1 MNKSKNDLV
10 VKDNA
15 LINASYYLSLTEQRL
30 ILLAII
36 QARAEKKMTS
46 SNEFKV
52 QVSSYINAFGVER
65 STAYEALQKA
75 VDTLINRR
83 FSYYRIVNDQQEKVT
98 TNWVQSVAYAT
109 NESYIKIKFTDDVM
123 PLITQLEKHFTSY
136 QLEQVKDLS
145 SIYAIRLYELMMQWR
160 SSGKTQQ
167 IPIDELRYKL
177 GIEPDQYKQM
187 VNFKTKVLDF
197 AIDQINEHTD
207 IKASYEQHKEG
218 RSITGFTFTF
228 KEKSKPKV
236 KADEVSR
243 DEATGDLFSIGG
255 LSDAQLARIT
265 RNEQFK
271 KDYGDMVSP
280 NSLANTDA
288 QEWTKE
294 MVKRLKA
301 TPELFTKRDIK
312 EYLS

>member
-1 MNKSKNDLV
+1 MNKNKKDLV

-36 QARAEKKMTS
+36 QARAETKITG
-46 SNEFKV
+46 NEFKV
-52 QVSSYINAFGVER
+52 KVSSYINAYGVTDA
-65 STAYEALQKA
+65 TAYEAIQKA
-75 VDTLINRR
+75 TETLRTRYFTFERVVDGEVERVV
-83 FSYYRIVNDQQEKVT
+83 S
-98 TNWVQSVAYAT
+98 NWVQSIAYAE
-109 NESYIKIKFTDDVM
+109 NSSYIKIKFTDDVM
-123 PLITQLEKHFTSY
+123 PLITKLEKHFTSY

-160 SSGKTQQ
+160 SSGQTQQ

-177 GIEPDQYKQM
+177 GIEPEQYQKM
-187 VNFKTKVLDF
+187 SNFKAKVLDT

-207 IKASYEQHKEG
+207 IKATYEQHKER
-218 RSITGFTFTF
+218 RSITGFTFVF
-228 KEKSKPKV
+228 KPKPKP
-236 KADEVSR
+236 KAKGGEVNR
-243 DEATGDLFSIGG
+243 DDKTGDLFSIGG

-294 MVKRLKA
+294 MVKRLKSK
-301 TPELFTKRDIK
+301 PELFTKRDIK

>member
-36 QARAEKKMTS
+36 QARAEKMTS

-52 QVSSYINAFGVER
+52 KVSSYINAYGVADA
-65 STAYEALQKA
+65 TAYEAIQKA
-75 VDTLINRR
+75 TETLRTRYFTFERVVDGEPERVV
-83 FSYYRIVNDQQEKVT
+83 S
-98 TNWVQSVAYAT
+98 NWVQSIAYAE
-109 NESYIKIKFTDDVM
+109 NSSYIKIKFTDDVI

-160 SSGKTQQ
+160 ATGKTQQ

-187 VNFKTKVLDF
+187 VNFKKKVLDF

-228 KEKSKPKV
+228 KEKPKPKA
-236 KADEVSR
+236 KGGEVNR
-243 DEATGDLFSIGG
+243 DDKTGDLFSIGG

-294 MVKRLKA
+294 MVKRLKSK
-301 TPELFTKRDIK
+301 PELFTKRDIK
-312 EYLS
+312 EYLN

>member
-36 QARAEKKMTS
+36 QARAEKMTS

-187 VNFKTKVLDF
+187 VNFKTKVFDF

-228 KEKSKPKV
+228 KPKQKPKAKV
-236 KADEVSR
+236 DEVSR

-294 MVKRLKA
+294 MVKRLKSK
-301 TPELFTKRDIK
+301 PELFTKRDIK
-312 EYLS
+312 DYLS

>member
-1 MNKSKNDLV
+1 
-10 VKDNA
+10 
-15 LINASYYLSLTEQRL
+15 
-30 ILLAII
+30 
-36 QARAEKKMTS
+36 MTS

-228 KEKSKPKV
+228 KRKIKAKSK
-236 KADEVSR
+236 SR
-243 DEATGDLFSIGG
+243 
-255 LSDAQLARIT
+255 
-265 RNEQFK
+265 
-271 KDYGDMVSP
+271 
-280 NSLANTDA
+280 
-288 QEWTKE
+288 
-294 MVKRLKA
+294 
-301 TPELFTKRDIK
+301 
-312 EYLS
+312 

>member
-1 MNKSKNDLV
+1 MNKSKKDLV

-36 QARAEKKMTS
+36 QARAEKLTN

-52 QVSSYINAFGVER
+52 RVSSYINAYGVQDA
-65 STAYEALQKA
+65 TAYEAIKKA
-75 VDTLINRR
+75 TETLRTRYFTFERVVDGEP
-83 FSYYRIVNDQQEKVT
+83 EKVVS
-98 TNWVQSVAYAT
+98 NWVQSIAYAE
-109 NESYIKIKFTDDVM
+109 NSSYIKIKFTDDVM

-136 QLEQVKDLS
+136 ELEQVKDLT
-145 SIYAIRLYELMMQWR
+145 SIYAIRLYEMMMQWR
-160 SSGKTQQ
+160 SSGQTQQ

-177 GIEPDQYKQM
+177 GIEPDEYKQM

-197 AIDQINEHTD
+197 AINQINEHTD
-207 IKASYEQHKEG
+207 IKASYEQHKQG
-218 RSITGFTFTF
+218 RSITGFTFSF
-228 KEKSKPKV
+228 KQKPKPKV
-236 KADEVSR
+236 KGVEASR

-294 MVKRLKA
+294 MVKRLKS

>member
-1 MNKSKNDLV
+1 MNKNKKDLV

-36 QARAEKKMTS
+36 QARAEKMTS

-83 FSYYRIVNDQQEKVT
+83 FSYYRIVNNQQEKVT

-109 NESYIKIKFTDDVM
+109 NESYIKIQFTDAVM

-160 SSGKTQQ
+160 ATGKTQQ
-167 IPIDELRYKL
+167 IPIDELRHKL
-177 GIEPDQYKQM
+177 GIEPDQYQKM
-187 VNFKTKVLDF
+187 SNFKDKVLDV

-228 KEKSKPKV
+228 KPKQKPKA
-236 KADEVSR
+236 KADKVSR

-301 TPELFTKRDIK
+301 TPELFIKRDIK

>member
-1 MNKSKNDLV
+1 MNKNKKDLV

-36 QARAEKKMTS
+36 QARAEKMTS

-160 SSGKTQQ
+160 ATGKTQQ
-167 IPIDELRYKL
+167 IPIDELRHKL
-177 GIEPDQYKQM
+177 GIEPDQYQKM
-187 VNFKTKVLDF
+187 SNFKDKVLDV
-197 AIDQINEHTD
+197 AINQINEHTD
-207 IKASYEQHKEG
+207 IKASYEQHKER

-228 KEKSKPKV
+228 KPKQKPKA

-255 LSDAQLARIT
+255 LSDAQLSKIAW
-265 RNEQFK
+265 NKQFERDYNHLISSNNAVNQDK
-271 KDYGDMVSP
+271 K
-280 NSLANTDA
+280 
-288 QEWTKE
+288 EWVKA
-294 MVKRLKA
+294 MVKMLKA
-301 TPELFTKRDIK
+301 SPELFTKRDIK
-312 EYLS
+312 EYLN

>member
-1 MNKSKNDLV
+1 MP
-10 VKDNA
+10 
-15 LINASYYLSLTEQRL
+15 LTE
-30 ILLAII
+30 AIS
-36 QARAEKKMTS
+36 K
-46 SNEFKV
+46 
-52 QVSSYINAFGVER
+52 
-65 STAYEALQKA
+65 L
-75 VDTLINRR
+75 
-83 FSYYRIVNDQQEKVT
+83 
-98 TNWVQSVAYAT
+98 
-109 NESYIKIKFTDDVM
+109 KFTDDVM

-228 KEKSKPKV
+228 KRKIKAKS

-312 EYLS
+312 KVFELKKKV

>member
-1 MNKSKNDLV
+1 MNKSKKDLV

-36 QARAEKKMTS
+36 QARAEKKTTG
-46 SNEFKV
+46 NEFKV
-52 QVSSYINAFGVER
+52 KVSSYINAYGVADA
-65 STAYEALQKA
+65 TAYEAIQKA
-75 VDTLINRR
+75 TETLRTRYFTFERVVDGEPERVV
-83 FSYYRIVNDQQEKVT
+83 S
-98 TNWVQSVAYAT
+98 NWVQSIAYAE
-109 NESYIKIKFTDDVM
+109 NSSYIKIKFTDDVM
-123 PLITQLEKHFTSY
+123 PLITKLEKHFTSY

-160 SSGKTQQ
+160 SSGQTQQ

-177 GIEPDQYKQM
+177 GIEPDEYKQM

-197 AIDQINEHTD
+197 AINQINEHTD

-228 KEKSKPKV
+228 KPKPKPKA

-271 KDYGDMVSP
+271 KDYNGMVSP

-294 MVKRLKA
+294 MMKRLKA
-301 TPELFTKRDIK
+301 SPEQFTKRDIK
-312 EYLS
+312 EYLK

>member
-1 MNKSKNDLV
+1 MNKSKKDLV

-36 QARAEKKMTS
+36 QARAEKMTS

-109 NESYIKIKFTDDVM
+109 NESYIKIQFTDAVM

-136 QLEQVKDLS
+136 QLEQVKDLT
-145 SIYAIRLYELMMQWR
+145 SIYAIRLYEMIIQWR
-160 SSGKTQQ
+160 ATGKTQQ
-167 IPIDELRYKL
+167 IPIDELRHKL
-177 GIEPDQYKQM
+177 GIESDQYKQM
-187 VNFKTKVLDF
+187 VNFKKKVLDF
-197 AIDQINEHTD
+197 AINQINEHTD

-228 KEKSKPKV
+228 KPKQKPKA

-243 DEATGDLFSIGG
+243 DDKTGDLFNHG
-255 LSDAQLARIT
+255 LTDAQLNKIAWT
-265 RNEQFK
+265 KQFEL
-271 KDYGDMVSP
+271 DYNHLISQ
-280 NSLANTDA
+280 TDA
-288 QEWTKE
+288 VNQDKKAWVNKMIELMHTK
-294 MVKRLKA
+294 
-301 TPELFTKRDIK
+301 PQLFDKKPLDS
-312 EYLS
+312 YLN

>member
-1 MNKSKNDLV
+1 MNKSKKDLV

-36 QARAEKKMTS
+36 QARAEKLTK

-52 QVSSYINAFGVER
+52 RVSSYINAYGVQDA
-65 STAYEALQKA
+65 TAYEAIKKA
-75 VDTLINRR
+75 TETLRTRYFTFERVVDGEP
-83 FSYYRIVNDQQEKVT
+83 EKVVS
-98 TNWVQSVAYAT
+98 NWVQSIAYAE
-109 NESYIKIKFTDDVM
+109 NSSYIKIKFTDDVM

-136 QLEQVKDLS
+136 ELEQVKDLT
-145 SIYAIRLYELMMQWR
+145 SIYAIRLYEMMMQWR
-160 SSGKTQQ
+160 SSGQTQQ

-177 GIEPDQYKQM
+177 GIEPDEYKQM

-197 AIDQINEHTD
+197 AINQINEHTD

-228 KEKSKPKV
+228 KPKQKPKA

-294 MVKRLKA
+294 MVKRLKS

>member
-1 MNKSKNDLV
+1 MNKSKKDLV

-36 QARAEKKMTS
+36 QARAEKLTK

-52 QVSSYINAFGVER
+52 RVSSYINAYGVQDA
-65 STAYEALQKA
+65 TAYEAIKKA
-75 VDTLINRR
+75 TETLRTRYFTFERVVDGEP
-83 FSYYRIVNDQQEKVT
+83 EKVVS
-98 TNWVQSVAYAT
+98 NWVQSIAYAE
-109 NESYIKIKFTDDVM
+109 NSSYIKIKFTDDVM

-136 QLEQVKDLS
+136 ELEQVKDLT
-145 SIYAIRLYELMMQWR
+145 SIYAIRLYEMMMQWR
-160 SSGKTQQ
+160 SSGQTQQ

-177 GIEPDQYKQM
+177 GIEPDEYKQM

-197 AIDQINEHTD
+197 AINQINEHTD

-228 KEKSKPKV
+228 KPKQKPKA

-243 DEATGDLFSIGG
+243 DDKTGDLFNHG
-255 LSDAQLARIT
+255 LTDAQLNKIAWT
-265 RNEQFK
+265 KQFEL
-271 KDYGDMVSP
+271 DYNHLISQ
-280 NSLANTDA
+280 TDA
-288 QEWTKE
+288 VNQDKKAWVNKMIELMHTK
-294 MVKRLKA
+294 
-301 TPELFTKRDIK
+301 PQLFDKKPLDS
-312 EYLS
+312 YLN

>member
-36 QARAEKKMTS
+36 QARAEKMTS

-83 FSYYRIVNDQQEKVT
+83 FSYYRIANDQQEKVT

-228 KEKSKPKV
+228 KPKQKPKA

-243 DEATGDLFSIGG
+243 DDKTGDLFNHG
-255 LSDAQLARIT
+255 LTDAQLARIT

-312 EYLS
+312 DYLS